1 MEVLRSNT
9 VDGPEVPST
18 WVEFVLKKIQCWQR
32 LQLDKGK
39 LNVRKYDCRFS
50 GRQMGERCHSVRF
63 GQTFPRPSGALT
75 GGRLGFEV
83 VKASHRPPLQDQC
96 RIFDE
101 ESASDSVWEVRMTK

>member
-32 LQLDKGK
+32 LKLDKGK

-50 GRQMGERCHSVRF
+50 GRRMGK
-63 GQTFPRPSGALT
+63 GAILFV
-75 GGRLGFEV
+75 LVKLFQDLV
-83 VKASHRPPLQDQC
+83 VH
-96 RIFDE
+96 
-101 ESASDSVWEVRMTK
+101 